1 MWVLL
6 LIAYSGN
13 SGVSI
18 ATPTFNTEA
27 RCLEALANAVA
38 IEKFDQQVKGR
49 CVKQ

>member
-6 LIAYSGN
+6 LIVYYGN
-13 SGVSI
+13 NGVST

-27 RCLEALANAVA
+27 RCLEALSHAVA
-38 IEKFDQQVKGR
+38 LEKFDQQVRGR